1 MKISE
6 EILSEI
12 TCLQE
17 KDSKDFLLELV
28 VFEKSII
35 SKQMPQYQD
44 KITRMISKYVPENE
58 DVQVESKEEDKSAK
72 D

>member
-12 TCLQE
+12 TCLKDKESQE
-17 KDSKDFLLELV
+17 FLMELM

-35 SKQMPQYQD
+35 FKSMPQYKD
-44 KITRMISKYVPENE
+44 KISKMMSKYIDE
-58 DVQVESKEEDKSAK
+58 DKESKVEEEDTDAK
-72 D
+72 N

>member
-12 TCLQE
+12 TCL
-17 KDSKDFLLELV
+17 KDKESKEFLMELI

-35 SKQMPQYQD
+35 FKSMPQYKD
-44 KITRMISKYVPENE
+44 KISKMISKYIGAEEETKIEEEGGDAE
-58 DVQVESKEEDKSAK
+58 D
-72 D
+72 

>member
-58 DVQVESKEEDKSAK
+58 VVQIESKEEENSAK